1 MQQFGKRLL
10 ALLLV
15 ICAVVG
21 FLPATAF
28 PAAAETETKIVGQ
41 QLSLGDDLTMRFY
54 ASVGGEYISDAVMNV
69 AACGEST
76 DYAIKNMTAN
86 SDGNYEFYVSLS
98 AAEMTEDITLTLT
111 SGQTQLLQKVYSVQD
126 YAHYLLEN
134 NYNNETK
141 NLVKEMLNYGT
152 KAQQYFDH
160 KTGDPANA
168 GYVLDET
175 GRTIEETAPSIDLT
189 GSVSNVSLYGCT
201 MIFENKI
208 AVRAYFTAPNGMDG
222 CTVTVGGR
230 EAEVHKKG
238 SYYYIEVGGINP
250 DQMDIVLPI
259 SVSKDDETLSF
270 KYSPMYYIT
279 RMYNKDN
286 TNAGLK
292 ALALAAKYYFDAAKV
307 FTGIKEAHTGDLTL
321 GYRYGTNSLIQV
333 NTNVA
338 ADIPCVNFTTGDN
351 GCNIDQSANRYQ
363 HVGWIEMANVDG
375 TIVLTFRFNA
385 AFEAGQTYFLPKG
398 AVFGFADGSRYTL
411 DKNYTFT
418 FDGSGWTMEAKEDP
432 ITLSYRWGEANKI
445 QFNTNLP
452 VSETNGSFTAAE
464 NGCTFIENGDT
475 RVGWVGTDN
484 VDGTVV
490 LTFNLSAA
498 AAIGQ
503 SYNLGK
509 DSVFVLDDGS
519 RYQLEQD
526 ITLYWD
532 GSKWIETV
540 PVFPELSFNQYRYGT
555 ENLIQV
561 NTNLP
566 SSTTC
571 NSFLAGANGCNI
583 TQGGDQ
589 LVGWIQMANVNGTI
603 VLTFHFNN
611 AFTAGQSYTLSAG
624 SIFCFTDGTIY
635 ALDGDYT
642 FTYDGSGWAMTSTAV
657 KSVSLTYRWGEANL
671 IQFNSD
677 LPTSVP
683 EGTFLATDNGSQIA
697 QGGAQAASQFQT
709 LKDENGT
716 IVFAAHFASGFAVGE
731 KYTLAKDS
739 LICFSSGG
747 KYRLTEDVV
756 LYWTGSVW
764 SAEQPKITLSCSSG
778 TDSSIKFTTNLPD
791 ATPVKDFT
799 TDDNGCAVVQS
810 GDKNVGWIGMS
821 NTGGAVE
828 LTFHFGSSFAFGGHY
843 KLSAGSVFGFADGSR
858 YVLAEDLDL
867 YWNGASWVTEQPVG
881 ITMTYRYGTN
891 NLIQFNTD
899 LTEDY
904 ENFTTDNI
912 TQRGGSVIQSGDLTV
927 GWVGVEIPT
936 GETNTVLTFHFSS
949 GSFVIGQS
957 YTLSAGSIFVFA
969 DGGAK
974 YTLKD
979 SITLYYHGGET
990 WKTVRP
996 TVTLTNAGGTANSI
1010 VFHTDLP
1017 NTVPAAN
1024 FTTDDN
1030 GCGFIQSGD
1039 QNVGWIGMPDSS
1051 ELTFHFGADFTFGQS
1066 YVLSA
1071 GSIFGFTDGSRYALA
1086 EDVELYWNGTTWTTE
1101 KTSELTLSYRYGTNQ
1116 LIQFNTNLPTTTPRV
1131 NFTTD
1136 KNGCS
1141 LIQGGNQSVGWIGM
1155 PADTTEVVL
1164 TFNFNSAFTF
1174 GQKYTL
1180 SAGSVFGF
1188 EDGSKYTLTEE
1199 VTLYF
1204 DGSGW
1209 VSDEPTD
1216 VLEPGNFEG
1225 GVDIITF
1232 ADMPVDGNDPAK
1244 LQEYVDLGFNTSLL
1258 AEDHTGAL
1266 GPDELYKVDSPTL
1279 PTDEMTM
1286 QSRWGGA
1293 NVLQVNTNLP
1303 VSAMS
1308 PDFAANHEGYN
1319 LIQGGDKT
1327 LWYAN
1332 MINADGT
1339 VVITFNFSS
1348 NFEAGQTYVLKAG
1361 TVFGFADGSRVLKKS
1376 YIFTFDGSAWSM
1388 SVIDPS
1394 KQTVNFRYRWG
1405 GANVL
1410 QVNTNLPVSA
1420 MSPDF
1425 AANHEGYNLIQSG
1438 DKTLWYANMIN
1449 ADGTVVITFNFSS
1462 NFEAG
1467 QTYVLKAGTVFGFAD
1482 GNSYELDGD
1491 YTFTWDGS
1499 SWTMSAVKSERP
1511 LTLSQNAANQS
1522 FIQLKTNIPTGLTY
1536 GDFLLGDSSKGHNV
1550 ILETT
1555 EGAANVAWFSYSVLD
1570 GAVYLTLNFSNY
1582 NKPGTQY
1589 ILKAGTTLKAGDN
1602 YYTLQQD
1609 YVMTYRNA
1617 YLESLEKLDAA
1628 GLDVW
1633 IRNYHNTA
1641 DYFTENMT
1649 KALKLY
1655 QDVID
1660 GFYMADEA
1668 FQTQALQSA
1677 SGQTATTNFEDMV
1690 TLRDWFNTNFAT
1702 KYFHSNQV
1710 PITSYDHYNSTTG
1723 STLSAW
1729 DSASYKNFLASYES
1743 GILDGLTTASG
1754 ASISFDNY
1762 PFIHAQGGHG
1772 GFWGI
1777 GETWE
1782 SGIQK
1787 TYLVNTL
1794 AAAQVAKETGRDFS
1808 MCVQTFEA
1816 IDQNYKNTSRDIE
1829 RASEVALQ
1837 LYTGMAMGVDIFEYF
1852 AYNSNADFNGIINN
1866 DGTKRIYDLVKEGNQ
1881 ALCFQDV
1888 VNTFTWN
1895 GIMTSA
1901 GTSSND
1907 NEDGFGYVSGMV
1919 LGDSNNGVLSSVTSI
1934 HDAIIGCFTK
1944 DSLNGYMVVNF
1955 NDPAAVT
1962 GNNTV
1967 TLTFAGCSRA
1977 RVYTQTGGVLSSQV
1991 VNLTDGVYTATLAPG
2006 SACFVIPA

>member
-15 ICAVVG
+15 LCAVVG

-28 PAAAETETKIVGQ
+28 SAAAATQTQIVGQ

-54 ASVGGEYISDAVMNV
+54 ASVGEEYVSNAVMNV
-69 AACGEST
+69 AACGVST
-76 DYAIKNMTAN
+76 DYAIKDMTAN
-86 SDGNYEFYVSLS
+86 SDGNYVFTVNLS

-111 SGQTQLLQKVYSVQD
+111 SGQTQLLQEVYSVQN

-141 NLVKEMLNYGT
+141 NLVKEMLNYGA
-152 KAQQYFDH
+152 KAQQYFGH
-160 KTGDPANA
+160 KTDDLANA

-175 GRTIEETAPSIDLT
+175 GRMIEETSPSIDLT
-189 GSVSNVSLYGCT
+189 GSVNNVSLYGCT

-222 CTVTVGGR
+222 CTVTVDGKP
-230 EAEVHKKG
+230 AEVRQKG
-238 SYYYIEVGGINP
+238 SYYYIEIDGINP
-250 DQMDIVLPI
+250 DKMDTLLNVR
-259 SVSKDDETLSF
+259 VARNAEELSF

-279 RMYNKDN
+279 RMYK
-286 TNAGLK
+286 NAKNEGLK
-292 ALALAAKYYFDAAKV
+292 ALVLAAKYYFDAAKV
-307 FTGIKEAHTGDLTL
+307 FTGIKQTHTGDLTL

-333 NTNVA
+333 NTNLA
-338 ADIPCVNFTTGDN
+338 ADIPCVNFTAGDN
-351 GCNIDQSANRYQ
+351 GCNIDQSANLYQ
-363 HVGWIEMANVDG
+363 QVAWIGMEQVSG
-375 TIVLTFRFNA
+375 TTVLTFHFNA
-385 AFEAGQTYFLPKG
+385 AFEAGQTYVLPKG
-398 AVFGFADGSRYTL
+398 AVFGFTDGSRYTL

-418 FDGSGWTMEAKEDP
+418 FDGSAWTMEAKEAP
-432 ITLSYRWGEANKI
+432 ITLTHRHSEAKLI
-445 QFNTNLP
+445 QFNTDMPATTPLKDFLAGDNSCQLIQEGNQQVGY
-452 VSETNGSFTAAE
+452 VSMSNA
-464 NGCTFIENGDT
+464 
-475 RVGWVGTDN
+475 
-484 VDGTVV
+484 DGTIV
-490 LTFNLSAA
+490 LTFNFNNAFAA
-498 AAIGQ
+498 GQ
-503 SYNLGK
+503 SYTLKAG
-509 DSVFVLDDGS
+509 SIFGFTDGS
-519 RYQLEQD
+519 KYQLEQD

-540 PVFPELSFNQYRYGT
+540 PVFPELSFNQYRWGN
-555 ENLIQV
+555 ENTIQV

-571 NSFLAGANGCNI
+571 ENFLAGDNGCNI

-589 LVGWIQMANVNGTI
+589 LVGWIQMANVDGTI

-642 FTYDGSGWAMTSTAV
+642 FTYDGSNWSMETTAV
-657 KSVSLTYRWGEANL
+657 KPLSLTYRWGAANL

-677 LPTSVP
+677 LPASIP
-683 EGTFLATDNGSQIA
+683 DGTFLATDNGSQIA

-709 LKDENGT
+709 LNDGNGT

-739 LICFSSGG
+739 LICFASGG

-778 TDSSIKFTTNLPD
+778 TDNSIKFTTNLPD

-843 KLSAGSVFGFADGSR
+843 KLSAGSVFGFTDGSR

-979 SITLYYHGGET
+979 SITLYYHGGAT

-1010 VFHTDLP
+1010 VFHTNLP
-1017 NTVPAAN
+1017 DTVPAGN
-1024 FTTDDN
+1024 FTSGDN
-1030 GCGFIQSGD
+1030 GCAFIQSGD
-1039 QNVGWIGMPDSS
+1039 QTVGWIGMPNSG
-1051 ELTFHFGADFTFGQS
+1051 ELTFHFGADFAFGQS

-1071 GSIFGFTDGSRYALA
+1071 GSIFGFEDGSRYALA

-1101 KTSELTLSYRYGTNQ
+1101 KTSEITLEYRYGTNG

-1131 NFTTD
+1131 DFTTD
-1136 KNGCS
+1136 KNGCN
-1141 LIQGGNQSVGWIGM
+1141 LIQGGKQSVGWIGM
-1155 PADTTEVVL
+1155 PTDTTEVVL
-1164 TFNFNSAFTF
+1164 TFNFNAAFTF

-1225 GVDIITF
+1225 GKDIITF
-1232 ADMPVDGNDPAK
+1232 ADMPVDGNDPVK
-1244 LQEYVDLGFNTSLL
+1244 LKEYVDLGFNTSLL
-1258 AEDHTGAL
+1258 TEDHTGAL
-1266 GPDELYKVDSPTL
+1266 GPDKLYKVES
-1279 PTDEMTM
+1279 TDMTHM
-1286 QSRWGGA
+1286 VGDLTFQYRWGDSKT
-1293 NVLQVNTNLP
+1293 LQVNTNLP
-1303 VSAMS
+1303 AST
-1308 PDFAANHEGYN
+1308 PLANFTADQNGCSIDQSGN
-1319 LIQGGDKT
+1319 TVQWVGWIGM
-1327 LWYAN
+1327 A
-1332 MINADGT
+1332 NADGT
-1339 VVITFNFSS
+1339 IVLTFNF
-1348 NFEAGQTYVLKAG
+1348 NNAFEAGQTYVLPAG
-1361 TVFGFADGSRVLKKS
+1361 AVFGF
-1376 YIFTFDGSAWSM
+1376 T
-1388 SVIDPS
+1388 
-1394 KQTVNFRYRWG
+1394 
-1405 GANVL
+1405 
-1410 QVNTNLPVSA
+1410 
-1420 MSPDF
+1420 
-1425 AANHEGYNLIQSG
+1425 
-1438 DKTLWYANMIN
+1438 
-1449 ADGTVVITFNFSS
+1449 
-1462 NFEAG
+1462 
-1467 QTYVLKAGTVFGFAD
+1467 D
-1482 GNSYELDGD
+1482 GNTYTLDGD
-1491 YTFTWDGS
+1491 YTFTFDGS
-1499 SWTMSAVKSERP
+1499 NWSMSCERP
-1511 LTLSQNAANQS
+1511 LTLSQKAADAKY
-1522 FIQLKTNIPTGLTY
+1522 IQLKTNIPTGLTY
-1536 GDFLLGDSSKGHNV
+1536 GDFLLSETDKGNV

-1555 EGAANVAWFSYSVLD
+1555 EGAQAVAWFSYGIPGGAD
-1570 GAVYLTLNFSNY
+1570 AVYLTFNFNGY

-1589 ILKAGTTLKAGDN
+1589 ILKTGTTLKAGDN

-1617 YLESLEKLDAA
+1617 YLESLENLDAA
-1628 GLDVW
+1628 GLNVW

-1641 DYFTENMT
+1641 DYFTEDMT

-1655 QDVID
+1655 QDLID

-1668 FQTQALQSA
+1668 FQTAALQTA
-1677 SGQTATTNFEDMV
+1677 SGQTATTNFEAME
-1690 TLRDWFNTNFAT
+1690 TLKVWFNTNFAT

-1710 PITSYDHYNSTTG
+1710 PITSFDHYNSTNG
-1723 STLSAW
+1723 SSLSDW
-1729 DSASYKNFLASYES
+1729 DVASYKNFLASYES
-1743 GILDGLTTASG
+1743 GILDDLTTASG
-1754 ASISFDNY
+1754 ASIGFDNY
-1762 PFIHAQGGHG
+1762 PFIHAQGDHG
-1772 GFWGI
+1772 GVWGI
-1777 GETWE
+1777 GGTWE

-1816 IDQNYKNTSRDIE
+1816 IDLNYKNTSRDIE

-1837 LYTGMAMGVDIFEYF
+1837 LYTGMAMGADLFEYF
-1852 AYNSNADFNGIINN
+1852 AYNSNSSFSGIMNT

-1919 LGDSNNGVLSSVTSI
+1919 LDDSNNGVLSSVTSI

-1962 GNNTV
+1962 DNNTV
-1967 TLTFAGCSRA
+1967 TLTFDGCSRA
-1977 RVYTQTGGVLSSQV
+1977 RVYTQAGGVLSSQV
-1991 VNLTDGVYTATLAPG
+1991 VDLTNHTYTATLAPG

>member
-28 PAAAETETKIVGQ
+28 SAAAATQTQIVGQ

-54 ASVGGEYISDAVMNV
+54 ASVGEEYVSDAVMNV
-69 AACGEST
+69 AACGVST
-76 DYAIKNMTAN
+76 DYAIKDMTAN
-86 SDGNYEFYVSLS
+86 SDGNYVFSVDLS

-111 SGQTQLLQKVYSVQD
+111 SGQTQLLQRVYSVQD
-126 YAHYLLEN
+126 YAHYLLEE
-134 NYNNETK
+134 NYTNETK
-141 NLVKEMLNYGT
+141 NLVREMLNYGA
-152 KAQQYFDH
+152 KAQQYFAH
-160 KTGDPANA
+160 KTEKLANE

-175 GRTIEETAPSIDLT
+175 GRTISDPAPSVIPS
-189 GSVSNVSLYGCT
+189 GSISNVTLYGCT

-208 AVRAYFTAPNGMDG
+208 AVRAYFTAPNGMAD
-222 CTVTVGGR
+222 CTVTVNG
-230 EAEVHKKG
+230 EPAEVRQKG
-238 SYYYIEVGGINP
+238 SYYYIEIDGINP
-250 DQMDIVLPI
+250 DKMDTLLNVR
-259 SVSKDDETLSF
+259 VARNAEELSF
-270 KYSPMYYIT
+270 QYSPMYYIT
-279 RMYNKDN
+279 RMYKNA
-286 TNAGLK
+286 TNEGLK
-292 ALALAAKYYFDAAKV
+292 ALVLAAKYYFDAAEV
-307 FTGIKEAHTGDLTL
+307 FTGIKQTHTGELTL
-321 GYRYGTNSLIQV
+321 GYRYGTDSLIQV
-333 NTNVA
+333 NTNLA
-338 ADIPCVNFTTGDN
+338 ADIPCVSFTTGDN
-351 GCNIDQSANRYQ
+351 GCNIDQSANLYQ
-363 HVGWIEMANVDG
+363 QVGWIEMANVDG

-385 AFEAGQTYFLPKG
+385 QFEAGQTYVLPKG
-398 AVFGFADGSRYTL
+398 AVFGFTDGSRYTL
-411 DKNYTFT
+411 DKHYTFT

-452 VSETNGSFTAAE
+452 VSETNGDFTAAE

-475 RVGWVGTDN
+475 RVGWVGTAN

-526 ITLYWD
+526 ITLYWK
-532 GSKWIETV
+532 GTTWVTEK
-540 PVFPELSFNQYRYGT
+540 PVFPELSFQYHSSWSG
-555 ENLIQV
+555 NAIQV
-561 NTNLP
+561 KTNLP
-566 SSTTC
+566 STTPC
-571 NSFLAGANGCNI
+571 ANFTAVDNGCNI
-583 TQGGDQ
+583 DQ
-589 LVGWIQMANVNGTI
+589 SANTVQQVGWIGMDNADGTI
-603 VLTFHFNN
+603 ILTFHFNR
-611 AFTAGQSYTLSAG
+611 AFSAGQTYTLGAG
-624 SIFCFTDGTIY
+624 SIFAFTDGSIY
-635 ALDGDYT
+635 TLDGDYT
-642 FTYDGSGWAMTSTAV
+642 FTFNDGGSCTMETTAV
-657 KSVSLTYRWGEANL
+657 TPLSLTYRWGAANL

-677 LPTSVP
+677 LPASIP
-683 EGTFLATDNGSQIA
+683 DGTFLATDNGSQIA

-709 LKDENGT
+709 LNDGNGT

-739 LICFSSGG
+739 LICFASGG

-778 TDSSIKFTTNLPD
+778 TDNSIKFTTNLPD

-821 NTGGAVE
+821 NTGGAAE

-843 KLSAGSVFGFADGSR
+843 NLSAGSVFGFTDGSR

-957 YTLSAGSIFVFA
+957 YTLSAGSVFVFA

-974 YTLKD
+974 YTLTD
-979 SITLYYHGGET
+979 SITLYYHGGAT

-1010 VFHTDLP
+1010 VFHTNLP
-1017 NTVPAAN
+1017 DTVPAGN
-1024 FTTDDN
+1024 FTSGDN
-1030 GCGFIQSGD
+1030 GCAFIQSGD
-1039 QNVGWIGMPDSS
+1039 QTVGWIGMPNSG
-1051 ELTFHFGADFTFGQS
+1051 ELTFHFNGNFAFGQG
-1066 YVLSA
+1066 YILSA
-1071 GSIFGFTDGSRYALA
+1071 GSIFGFADGSRYALA

-1101 KTSELTLSYRYGTNQ
+1101 KTSELTLSYRYGTNN

-1131 NFTTD
+1131 DFTTD

-1188 EDGSKYTLTEE
+1188 EDGSKYSLTETL
-1199 VTLYF
+1199 TLYF
-1204 DGSGW
+1204 DGSKW
-1209 VSDEPTD
+1209 VTEEPTD
-1216 VLEPGNFEG
+1216 VLDPGNFEG

-1232 ADMPVDGNDPAK
+1232 ADMPVDGNDATK
-1244 LQEYVDLGFNTSLL
+1244 LQEYMDLGFNTSLL

-1266 GPDELYKVDSPTL
+1266 GPDELYRVDSPNMTHILGTL
-1279 PTDEMTM
+1279 TF
-1286 QSRWGGA
+1286 QCRWGNA
-1293 NVLQVNTNLP
+1293 KILQVNTNLP
-1303 VSAMS
+1303 ASTPLASFTADQNGCIIDQSGNTVQWVGWIGMA
-1308 PDFAANHEGYN
+1308 
-1319 LIQGGDKT
+1319 
-1327 LWYAN
+1327 
-1332 MINADGT
+1332 NADGT
-1339 VVITFNFSS
+1339 IVLTFNF
-1348 NFEAGQTYVLKAG
+1348 NNAFEAGQTYVLPAG
-1361 TVFGFADGSRVLKKS
+1361 AIFGF
-1376 YIFTFDGSAWSM
+1376 T
-1388 SVIDPS
+1388 
-1394 KQTVNFRYRWG
+1394 
-1405 GANVL
+1405 
-1410 QVNTNLPVSA
+1410 
-1420 MSPDF
+1420 
-1425 AANHEGYNLIQSG
+1425 
-1438 DKTLWYANMIN
+1438 
-1449 ADGTVVITFNFSS
+1449 
-1462 NFEAG
+1462 
-1467 QTYVLKAGTVFGFAD
+1467 D
-1482 GNSYELDGD
+1482 GNKYTLDGD
-1491 YTFTWDGS
+1491 YTFTFDGS
-1499 SWTMSAVKSERP
+1499 NWSMSCERP
-1511 LTLSQNAANQS
+1511 LTLSLNAADYDT
-1522 FIQLKTNIPTGLTY
+1522 IQLKTNIPTGLTY
-1536 GDFLLGDSSKGHNV
+1536 GNFLLGDTSSGHNV

-1555 EGAANVAWFSYSVLD
+1555 EGAKSVAWFSYSELS
-1570 GAVYLTLNFSNY
+1570 GAVYFTFEFNGQY
-1582 NKPGTQY
+1582 QKPGTQY

-1609 YVMTYRNA
+1609 YAMTFRNV

-1628 GLDVW
+1628 GLNVW

-1641 DYFTENMT
+1641 DYFSENMT

-1655 QDVID
+1655 QDKID

-1677 SGQTATTNFEDMV
+1677 SGQTATTNFEAMA

-1702 KYFHSNQV
+1702 KYFHANHV

-1723 STLSAW
+1723 SALSDW
-1729 DSASYKNFLASYES
+1729 DVASYKNFLAGYES
-1743 GILDGLTTASG
+1743 GVLDALAAPSG
-1754 ASISFDNY
+1754 ASIGFDNY

-1777 GETWE
+1777 GTTWE

-1787 TYLVNTL
+1787 TFLVSALT
-1794 AAAQVAKETGRDFS
+1794 AAQVAKETGRDFS
-1808 MCVQTFEA
+1808 MCIQTFEA
-1816 IDQNYKNTSRDIE
+1816 IDQEYKNTSRDIE
-1829 RASEVALQ
+1829 RASEVTLQ

-1852 AYNSNADFNGIINN
+1852 AYNSSDDFYGIMDLEGN
-1866 DGTKRIYDLVKEGNQ
+1866 KRIYDIVMEGNQ

-1888 VNTFTWN
+1888 VNTFTWD
-1895 GIMTSA
+1895 GIMTCA
-1901 GTSSND
+1901 GTN
-1907 NEDGFGYVSGMV
+1907 NNQVGFGYVSGMV
-1919 LGDSNNGVLSSVTSI
+1919 LSDSNNGVLSSVTSV

-1944 DSLNGYMVVNF
+1944 DTLNGYMVVNF
-1955 NDPAAVT
+1955 EDPAAVT

-1967 TLTFAGCSRA
+1967 TLTFDGCSRA

-1991 VNLTDGVYTATLAPG
+1991 VNLTNGTYTATLAPG